1 MSVAK
6 LMTALMNDHNGPQET
21 NRVHYNKKDAT
32 WVIRPPLNYK
42 HDSSLPPNKA
52 IIDRRDKARLEYQAR
67 VLSQIIQKA
76 RDDKIAEQLIKN
88 SLDEV
93 RFLALGDTDAVDSE
107 DTSIDTYMRVEEA
120 DCLNSTFEEA
130 ITPPNPKLIVNS
142 RNPKPTI
149 ARIMIAHS
157 A

>member
-52 IIDRRDKARLEYQAR
+52 IIGCRDKARLEYQAR
-67 VLSQIIQKA
+67 VLSQ
-76 RDDKIAEQLIKN
+76 
-88 SLDEV
+88 
-93 RFLALGDTDAVDSE
+93 
-107 DTSIDTYMRVEEA
+107 
-120 DCLNSTFEEA
+120 
-130 ITPPNPKLIVNS
+130 
-142 RNPKPTI
+142 
-149 ARIMIAHS
+149 
-157 A
+157 

>member
-6 LMTALMNDHNGPQET
+6 LMTALMNEHNGPQET
-21 NRVHYNKKDAT
+21 NRVQYSSVDRR

-88 SLDEV
+88 SLNEV
-93 RFLALGDTDAVDSE
+93 RFVRHRPLFACARAATEAERGTEGTAVESSSE
-107 DTSIDTYMRVEEA
+107 QQGHYKQHTYRGW
-120 DCLNSTFEEA
+120 
-130 ITPPNPKLIVNS
+130 
-142 RNPKPTI
+142 
-149 ARIMIAHS
+149 
-157 A
+157 

>member
-1 MSVAK
+1 MK
-6 LMTALMNDHNGPQET
+6 ALKNEHNGPQET
-21 NRVHYNKKDAT
+21 NRVQYSSVDRR
-32 WVIRPPLNYK
+32 WVIRPPLNYNK

-93 RFLALGDTDAVDSE
+93 RFLALGDTDAVGSE
-107 DTSIDTYMRVEEA
+107 GTSIDTYMRVEET

-130 ITPPNPKLIVNS
+130 VTKTAS
-142 RNPKPTI
+142 
-149 ARIMIAHS
+149 
-157 A
+157 

>member
-32 WVIRPPLNYK
+32 WVIRPPRNYK
-42 HDSSLPPNKA
+42 LDSSLPPHMA
-52 IIDRRDKARLEYQAR
+52 IIGRRDKARLEYQAR

-93 RFLALGDTDAVDSE
+93 RFLALGDTDAVGSE
-107 DTSIDTYMRVEEA
+107 GTSIDTYMRVEEA

-130 ITPPNPKLIVNS
+130 VTKTAS
-142 RNPKPTI
+142 
-149 ARIMIAHS
+149 
-157 A
+157 